1 MALWQWFW
9 KGSQQEIFQNQ
20 CHSTIGPCPIDRTA
34 LSPESSGAVGWEL
47 ASWGELERAGRSWGE
62 LGRAGATW
70 ERSGGDP
77 GRAGTSQGELGRAGA
92 TWSELDRPGPSRGE
106 LAAIQGELGRSR
118 AQEIKEHYTYTLIG
132 SALQGNSR

>member
-1 MALWQWFW
+1 MVQLCC
-9 KGSQQEIFQNQ
+9 G
-20 CHSTIGPCPIDRTA
+20 IGPCPIDRTA

-47 ASWGELERAGRSWGE
+47 ASWGELERAGRSWGD
-62 LGRAGATW
+62 LGAIWGRSRA
-70 ERSGGDP
+70 
-77 GRAGTSQGELGRAGA
+77 SQGELGRAGA

-118 AQEIKEHYTYTLIG
+118 PQEIKEPYIYTPIG

>member
-1 MALWQWFW
+1 MVLWHWFW
-9 KGSQQEIFQNQ
+9 KGSQPEPFQNQ

-47 ASWGELERAGRSWGE
+47 ASWGELERAGRSWGD
-62 LGRAGATW
+62 LGAIWGRSRA
-70 ERSGGDP
+70 
-77 GRAGTSQGELGRAGA
+77 SQGELGRAGA

-118 AQEIKEHYTYTLIG
+118 AQEIKEPYIYTPIG